1 MSVQLNLSYL
11 ELGNL
16 EQPEE
21 SLELSQITGVDVSF
35 QSFVIS
41 YSSYPAI
48 LNYLSLF

>member
-1 MSVQLNLSYL
+1 MRVQLNLSYL

-16 EQPEE
+16 EQQEE
-21 SLELSQITGVDVSF
+21 SLELSQITGLDVSF
-35 QSFVIS
+35 QSFAIS